1 MFREVNHQVFEK
13 VGLSDLQQVARQV
26 LKETS
31 NLRVWVFE
39 GEMGAGKTT
48 FIKVICNELGVE
60 DTMSSPTFSIVNEY
74 LTKAGAKVFHFDFFR
89 IKNEAEA
96 YDIGAEEYFY
106 SGNYCFIEWPEKIP
120 GLLPAE
126 HAHVTL
132 LHDTDTLRTIAF
144 SLHDGKEKN
153 RI

>member
-1 MFREVNHQVFEK
+1 MFREVSSQVFEN
-13 VGLSDLQQVARQV
+13 VGLNDLQQVAREV
-26 LKETS
+26 LKEAAGYRIWLFT
-31 NLRVWVFE
+31 

-60 DTMSSPTFSIVNEY
+60 DAMSSPTFSIVNEY
-74 LTKAGAKVFHFDFFR
+74 LARDGKKVFHFDFFR

-106 SGNYCFIEWPEKIP
+106 TGNFCFIEWPEKVQ
-120 GLLPAE
+120 GLLPAD
-126 HAHVTL
+126 HAHITL
-132 LHDTDTLRTIAF
+132 KLESDTLRTIAF